1 MLRMRWQLEGA
12 APRRIAVIGRG
23 GAGKTTVALRL
34 GRELGLPVV
43 HLDRLYWGP
52 DWQPVAP
59 HVFGE
64 RQAAA
69 IAGDAWVIDG
79 GYLASAGWEA
89 RVERADVVVLVE
101 APLTAC
107 LRRILRR
114 SLSRSGRRRPD
125 LPDGCDEAFS
135 LFFLRWT
142 LGWQPSQPGGA
153 RPDRTNTSRRARRA
167 RADSGH
173 QREPHRR
180 RRPCPRLITRSRP
193 IPSRR
198 SPGCTAPA

>member
-1 MLRMRWQLEGA
+1 MMQLCTKHQRLSTPKLRLHWRLRGA

-79 GYLASAGWEA
+79 AYLASAGWEA

-125 LPDGCDEAFS
+125 LPDGSDEAFS
-135 LFFLRWT
+135 LFFVRWT
-142 LGWQPSQPGGA
+142 FGW
-153 RPDRTNTSRRARRA
+153 
-167 RADSGH
+167 
-173 QREPHRR
+173 RR
-180 RRPCPRLITRSRP
+180 RNREALARIERTRPVVRAAHGRKAATNVNP
-193 IPSRR
+193 IEGGDHAR
-198 SPGCTAPA
+198 G

>member
-1 MLRMRWQLEGA
+1 MHDTSKVVNPEVGVARQFEGA
-12 APRRIAVIGRG
+12 SPRRIAVIGRG

-34 GRELGLPVV
+34 GRDLGLPVI

-52 DWQPVAP
+52 GWRPVDP
-59 HVFGE
+59 HVFGQ

-89 RVERADVVVLVE
+89 RIERADLVVLVE

-142 LGWQPSQPGGA
+142 LGW
-153 RPDRTNTSRRARRA
+153 SRRNREALARIERIRPVLRVASGRPAINHVDPIQGGDHA
-167 RADSGH
+167 RG
-173 QREPHRR
+173 
-180 RRPCPRLITRSRP
+180 
-193 IPSRR
+193 
-198 SPGCTAPA
+198 

>member
-1 MLRMRWQLEGA
+1 MHDASKVVNPDVVDAWQVKGA

-52 DWQPVAP
+52 GWQPVDP

-89 RVERADVVVLVE
+89 RIERADVVVLVE

-142 LGWQPSQPGGA
+142 LGW
-153 RPDRTNTSRRARRA
+153 
-167 RADSGH
+167 
-173 QREPHRR
+173 RR
-180 RRPCPRLITRSRP
+180 RNREALARIERTRPVVRVAHGRTAAINVNP
-193 IPSRR
+193 IEGGDHAR
-198 SPGCTAPA
+198 G